1 LRGLTV
7 QPWCDRSTDCKP
19 ALSART
25 TYKDSF
31 LSELLSEDPI
41 LRKEI
46 FDGLLL
52 SAIDPAGE
60 DQEQQMPWLKLGLHV
75 PPDARLGS
83 AASAIVGTPSSVAP
97 GVASVRGKARHYNR
111 LRPG

>member
-1 LRGLTV
+1 MSGL
-7 QPWCDRSTDCKP
+7 
-19 ALSART
+19 
-25 TYKDSF
+25 
-31 LSELLSEDPI
+31 I

-60 DQEQQMPWLKLGLHV
+60 DQEQQLPWLKLLFMFLRMRG
-75 PPDARLGS
+75 GS
-83 AASAIVGTPSSVAP
+83 AASAIVGTLSSVAP
-97 GVASVRGKARHYNR
+97 GVAGVRGKARHFNR